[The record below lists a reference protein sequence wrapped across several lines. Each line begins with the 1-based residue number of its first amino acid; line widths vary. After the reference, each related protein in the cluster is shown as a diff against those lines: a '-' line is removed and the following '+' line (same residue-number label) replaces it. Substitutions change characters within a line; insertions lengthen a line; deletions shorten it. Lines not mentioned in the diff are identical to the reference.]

1 MNKDS
6 PYTLITGASQGIGRA
21 LSNECA
27 KRNRNL
33 LLVALPDSGLPD
45 LARELKSVFNID
57 VEYLESDLTERDCHE
72 KVHEFAET
80 RGIAVNTLIN
90 NAGIGWNGIFENMMP
105 SEIDQMI
112 MLNLRA
118 TTLLTHIFIPD
129 LLKFPVSYILN
140 ICSMA
145 SLVPLPGKSIYAATK
160 AFIMFFSKALQSELS
175 GRGVNITSVLPYGV
189 LTNHVVKER
198 ISKSGFMARKAVMKP
213 EDVAR
218 ISLDGMVKGKKIII
232 PGSVGKAIYYAGFF
246 TPQGLVLAMMEREIR
261 KALK

>member
-1 MNKDS
+1 MNKDR
-6 PYTLITGASQGIGRA
+6 PFTLITGASQGIGRA
-21 LSNECA
+21 LSKECA

-33 LLVALPDSGLPD
+33 LLVALPDSGLD
-45 LARELKSVFNID
+45 ELARELKSAFQID

-72 KVHEFAET
+72 KVHAFAET
-80 RGIAVNTLIN
+80 RGIAVNTLVN
-90 NAGIGWNGIFENMMP
+90 NAGIGWNGIFESMMP

-129 LLKFPVSYILN
+129 LLKFKDSHILN
-140 ICSMA
+140 MCSMA
-145 SLVPLPGKSIYAATK
+145 SLVPLPGKSVYAATK
-160 AFIMFFSKALQSELS
+160 AFVMFFSKALQSELN
-175 GRGVNITSVLPYGV
+175 GRGVKITSVLPFGV
-189 LTNHVVKER
+189 LTNNVVKER
-198 ISKSGFMARKAVMKP
+198 ISKSGFIARKAVMNP

-218 ISLDGMVKGKKIII
+218 ISLDGMEKGKKIII
-232 PGSVGKAIYYAGFF
+232 PGSVGKAIYYSGFI